1 MRIIV
6 TGLIAQYPFGGVIW
20 DYIQYLLG
28 FRALGHQVWYL
39 EDTGTWPYHP
49 IEQTFTE
56 DATHNIAA
64 LRSIMQEFGF
74 ADRWF
79 YRNGATG
86 EVTSPIGEQSLEPL
100 LSQTDLLV
108 NVSGAALLQ
117 GLETVK
123 GNSHWMYLD
132 GDPMF
137 THIRLARSDKQQDAE
152 RIRAYDSHFT
162 FGLNIGAS
170 DCQAPTGGI
179 HWRSTLQ
186 PIALEYWP
194 CATHP
199 PELPW
204 TTVMNWNSY
213 ATIEFNGIPYGQKD
227 LEFMRFKELP
237 QKTNAKFAIAMGQGP
252 GRKRPT
258 AELLNL
264 GWQILEP
271 DQVVPDHLSYR
282 HFITHSIGEWSIA
295 KHGYVA
301 PRTGW
306 FSCRTACY
314 LAAGRPAI
322 VQDTGWS
329 RYIPT
334 GKGLFSFETIE
345 DVITALNT
353 IETNYEQHCQHARTL
368 AEQYFDAKKVC
379 SDLLQQAQLV

>member
-6 TGLIAQYPFGGVIW
+6 TGLLANYPFGGVIW

-28 FRALGHQVWYL
+28 FRALGHEVWYL

-64 LRSIMQEFGF
+64 LRSIMNEFGF
-74 ADRWF
+74 TDRWI

-86 EVTSPIGEQSLEPL
+86 EISAAISNINLEDFIREA
-100 LSQTDLLV
+100 DLV
-108 NVSGAALLQ
+108 ANVSGAALLQ
-117 GLETVK
+117 GLEKAK
-123 GNSHWMYLD
+123 GKNHWMYLD

-137 THIRLARSDKQQDAE
+137 TQIRLVRPDKQQDAA
-152 RIRAYDSHFT
+152 RIRLHDSHFT
-162 FGLNIGAS
+162 FGLHIGAK
-170 DCQAPTGGI
+170 DCTVPTGDI
-179 HWRSTLQ
+179 HWRKTVQ

-194 CATHP
+194 VATQAP
-199 PELPW
+199 TRPW
-204 TTVMNWNSY
+204 TTVMNWSSY
-213 ATIEFNGIPYGQKD
+213 ATTELNGVAYGQKD

-237 QKTNAKFAIAMGQGP
+237 HRTSARFSLAIGQGP

-264 GWQILEP
+264 GWEILEP
-271 DQVVPDHLSYR
+271 DQVVPDHLTYR
-282 HFITHSIGEWSIA
+282 NFIRESVGEWSVA
-295 KHGYVA
+295 KHGYVL

-314 LAAGRPAI
+314 LAAGRPTI

-329 RYIPT
+329 HYLPT
-334 GKGLFSFETIE
+334 RNGLFAFEIMEEIVAAIQAIE
-345 DVITALNT
+345 K
-353 IETNYEQHCQHARTL
+353 NYDMHCRAARAL
-368 AEQYFDAKKVC
+368 AEEYFEARNVC
-379 SDLLQQAQLV
+379 ADLLRQVGLN